1 MVVVIVMAMVVV
13 MDERHQSIVMTM
25 VMVNMGGLNGEANR
39 LRRRESK
46 HHTCDSKVQ
55 VQKKIAE
62 HPHLGDCAVFRQIHS
77 GCL

>member
-13 MDERHQSIVMTM
+13 MDERQQSIVMSM
-25 VMVNMGGLNGEANR
+25 VMVNMGGLSGEAHR

-55 VQKKIAE
+55 V
-62 HPHLGDCAVFRQIHS
+62 
-77 GCL
+77 